1 MDQTRLNGELLSW
14 LRHDILGIM
23 LESSMFDEIAS
34 DLMGNS
40 YLRVNSSTGLVNRRM
55 DDTSD
60 INLERIHL
68 MGMDWWSEFGEDVTE
83 FLNV

>member
-1 MDQTRLNGELLSW
+1 
-14 LRHDILGIM
+14 
-23 LESSMFDEIAS
+23 
-34 DLMGNS
+34 
-40 YLRVNSSTGLVNRRM
+40 M